1 MNYTISNEPFGNET
15 FRSVKKNRENEKW
28 KERKKEKGI
37 RQRERFIHNTKCV
50 CKHAICLS
58 HRHSAARRHHHF
70 PLCDTIEITLRA
82 ECLAIIKNANA
93 LARR

>member
-1 MNYTISNEPFGNET
+1 MKHSG
-15 FRSVKKNRENEKW
+15 RLKKRRERKMERT
-28 KERKKEKGI
+28 KERERN